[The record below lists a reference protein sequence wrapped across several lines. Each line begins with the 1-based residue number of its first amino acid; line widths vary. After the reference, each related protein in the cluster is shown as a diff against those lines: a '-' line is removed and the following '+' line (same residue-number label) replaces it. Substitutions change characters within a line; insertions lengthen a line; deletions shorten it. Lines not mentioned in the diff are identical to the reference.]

1 LLPPDVDISFLRK
14 HFLFIGAN
22 PVADKDNGNLKGAM
36 MAVADGVLGAAAL
49 VVIGMWLGGWLDQKF
64 ATAPWFSLG
73 LSLTGGGAGLARLV
87 IKAINI
93 EK

>member
-1 LLPPDVDISFLRK
+1 
-14 HFLFIGAN
+14 
-22 PVADKDNGNLKGAM
+22 VAKSENGNLKGAM

-64 ATAPWFSLG
+64 ATGPWLSIG
-73 LSLTGGGAGLARLV
+73 LSLAGAAAGLARLV
-87 IKAINI
+87 VKAINI